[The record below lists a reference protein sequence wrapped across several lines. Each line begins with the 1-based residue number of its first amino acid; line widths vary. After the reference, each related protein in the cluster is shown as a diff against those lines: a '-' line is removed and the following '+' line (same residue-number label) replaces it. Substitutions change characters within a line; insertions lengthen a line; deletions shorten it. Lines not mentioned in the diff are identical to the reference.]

1 MHIMFEQIRTGLI
14 AIVLASGIA
23 AAPALAQSQTGP
35 VVTHTRPLPS
45 FLSRIQPHEAVLG
58 ANAGTEIEYDLSARA
73 ALEDHQRLT
82 TALSALAP
90 QRPGTV
96 DSYVV
101 SIALDSDPVFGR
113 EAREAARVLGRRYDA
128 EGRTII
134 LAAPDG
140 NGDDSLAR
148 GSLTSLSIALARVA
162 EVMDPAEDVLILF
175 ATSHGLPTGI
185 VYYYGDQGYGSM
197 SPLRLSNLL
206 GELRIT
212 NRLLIMNSCF
222 SGTFLRSL
230 ATPTSVV
237 ISAAAAD
244 RASFGCTPSNDWSY
258 YGDAFINRAL
268 RRPQSLSDAFNQA
281 RTKIAQWEGDIGI
294 TPSEPQIAVGSL
306 ASSWLGALEG
316 RMPQTATSPV
326 GRPAPED
333 ARAASRR

>member
-1 MHIMFEQIRTGLI
+1 MHIMFEQIRTILI
-14 AIVLASGIA
+14 PIALALGIF
-23 AAPALAQSQTGP
+23 AAPSSAQSQSAP

-45 FLSRIQPHEAVLG
+45 FLSRVQPHEAVLG
-58 ANAGTEIEYDLSARA
+58 ANAGTEIEYDLTARA

-82 TALSALAP
+82 TALSGLAP

-128 EGRTII
+128 EGRTIV

-140 NGDDSLAR
+140 NGDDSLPR

-162 EVMDPAEDVLILF
+162 EVMDPAEDVLVLF

-230 ATPTSVV
+230 SSPTSVV

-244 RASFGCTPSNDWSY
+244 RTSFGCTPSNDWTY
-258 YGDAFINRAL
+258 FGDAFINRAL
-268 RRPQSLSDAFNQA
+268 RRPQPLNDAFNQA
-281 RTKIAQWEGDIGI
+281 RTKIGQWEGDIGI
-294 TPSEPQIAVGSL
+294 TPSEPQISIGMQTAG
-306 ASSWLGALEG
+306 WLGALEG
-316 RMPQTATSPV
+316 RMPQSATAPV
-326 GRPAPED
+326 GRPAPEGTQ
-333 ARAASRR
+333 AASRR